1 MARRWSRPVVIALA
15 AIGVFVLALVGVSAI
30 FVSSVAQR
38 FDQDTEKIV
47 EAFPDATVRPPE
59 PTGPAASAQNI
70 LLLGTDSRADL
81 DSIDDAAGQRS
92 DTIMVAHI
100 PADRHGIT
108 VMSIMRDSWVDIAG
122 HGMAKVNAALSYGG
136 VPLAVQTVESLI
148 GARIDHVAIFDF
160 KGFIGLTDAV
170 GGVDIDNPTEFES
183 YHLRGMT
190 FVQGMLHLDGTQALA
205 FARERYAFVDGDY
218 TRVRNQQAFIA
229 ALLDKVLSS
238 DTAVNPGRVNSI
250 LESITPYLK
259 VDAGFTSGYV
269 AGLALE
275 LREVRREDITFFTMP
290 TNGTGTSD
298 DGQSI
303 VLVDWATL
311 DQVRAGF
318 ANDALDAAAFAE

>member
-1 MARRWSRPVVIALA
+1 MITLV
-15 AIGVFVLALVGVSAI
+15 AIGAFVLVLVGVSAV
-30 FVSSVAQR
+30 FLSSVAQR
-38 FDQDTEKIV
+38 FDEGTEKIV
-47 EAFPDATVRPPE
+47 EAFPDPTVRPPE
-59 PTGPAASAQNI
+59 PTGAAASAQNI

-81 DSIDDAAGQRS
+81 ESIDDAAGQRS

-108 VMSIMRDSWVDIAG
+108 VMSIMRDSWVEISG
-122 HGMAKVNAALSYGG
+122 HGTAKVNAALSYGG

-170 GGVDIDNPTEFES
+170 GGVDIDNSIEFES
-183 YHLRGMT
+183 YHLRGTT
-190 FVQGMLHLDGTQALA
+190 FPQGRLHLDGIHALA
-205 FARERYAFVDGDY
+205 FARERYAFIDGDY

-238 DTAVNPGRVNSI
+238 DTALNPGTVSSI
-250 LESITPYLK
+250 LEAITPYLK
-259 VDAGFTSGYV
+259 VDAGFTSGYI

-275 LREVRREDITFFTMP
+275 LRDVRREDISFFTMP
-290 TNGTGTSD
+290 TLGTDTSD

-303 VLVDWATL
+303 VVL
-311 DQVRAGF
+311 DRQRLADVRAGF
-318 ANDALDAAAFAE
+318 ARDALDAAAFGE